1 MAVLSFVAVA
11 EFICRVVDCQM
22 ISVVVPALNE
32 EESIAELHRRVTAA
46 AEQWGEDHELL
57 IVDDGSTDNTLAIL
71 ERLASADPRLK
82 VVSLTRNFGHQA
94 AVTAGLHHAQGAIVC
109 VLDADLQDPPE
120 EILPFINRVRD
131 GTDVVYAIRRNR
143 KEGPFKRASYFLYY
157 RILRR
162 VATLDIPLDAGDFC
176 VMRAE
181 VVQAINRLPERNRFV
196 RGLRTWVG
204 YRQEG
209 MAYER
214 SARFAGEAKYNFV
227 RLLKLGVDGIVNFS
241 HQPLHLIMLLG
252 MTAGVIAFTVG
263 VAVLV
268 QYLGNFTIA
277 GYNPRQSRG
286 WTSLVLTLL
295 FSSAVQLVC
304 LGILGEYI
312 GRLFEEAKRRPVY
325 LVRRRIGV
333 AGPNLPDV

>member
-1 MAVLSFVAVA
+1 
-11 EFICRVVDCQM
+11 M

-32 EESIAELHRRVTAA
+32 QDTIAELHRRVTQA
-46 AEQWGEDHELL
+46 AEQWNEDHELL
-57 IVDDGSTDNTLAIL
+57 VVDDGSTDGTLAIL
-71 ERLASADPRLK
+71 ERLAASDSRLK

-94 AVTAGLHHAQGAIVC
+94 AVTAGLHHARGEIVC

-120 EILPFINRVRD
+120 EILPFINRVRN
-131 GTDVVYAIRRNR
+131 GMDVVYAVRRKR
-143 KEGPFKRASYFLYY
+143 KEGVFKRVSYFLYY

-176 VMRAE
+176 VMNAN
-181 VVQAINRLPERNRFV
+181 VVHAINSLPERNRFV

-204 YRQEG
+204 FRQEG

-214 SARFAGEAKYNFV
+214 SARYAGAPKYTFF
-227 RLLKLGVDGIVNFS
+227 RLLRLATDGIVNFS
-241 HQPLHLIMLLG
+241 YRPLQLIMLLG
-252 MTAGVIAFTVG
+252 MTVG
-263 VAVLV
+263 VMAFLLGMLVLI
-268 QYLGNFTIA
+268 QYLGDYTIA

-295 FSSAVQLVC
+295 FSSAVQLFC
-304 LGILGEYI
+304 LGILGEYL
-312 GRLFEEAKRRPVY
+312 GRLFEESKRRPIY

-333 AGPNLPDV
+333 AAPDLPPM

>member
-1 MAVLSFVAVA
+1 
-11 EFICRVVDCQM
+11 M

-32 EESIAELHRRVTAA
+32 QETIAELHRRVTQA
-46 AEQWGEDHELL
+46 AEQWNEDHELL
-57 IVDDGSTDNTLAIL
+57 VVDDGSTDGTLAIL
-71 ERLASADPRLK
+71 ERLAASDSRLK

-94 AVTAGLHHAQGAIVC
+94 AVTAGLHHARGGIVC

-120 EILPFINRVRD
+120 EILPFINRVRN
-131 GTDVVYAIRRNR
+131 GMDVVYAVRRKR
-143 KEGPFKRASYFLYY
+143 KEGVFKRVSYFLYY

-176 VMRAE
+176 VMNAN
-181 VVQAINRLPERNRFV
+181 VVHAINSLPERNRFV

-204 YRQEG
+204 FRQEG

-214 SARFAGEAKYNFV
+214 SARYAGAPKYTFF
-227 RLLKLGVDGIVNFS
+227 RLLRLATDGIVNFS
-241 HQPLHLIMLLG
+241 YRPLQLIMLLG
-252 MTAGVIAFTVG
+252 MTVG
-263 VAVLV
+263 VMAFLLGMLVLI
-268 QYLGNFTIA
+268 QYLGDYTIA

-295 FSSAVQLVC
+295 FSSAVQLFC
-304 LGILGEYI
+304 LGILGEYL
-312 GRLFEEAKRRPVY
+312 GRLFEESKRRPIY

-333 AGPNLPDV
+333 AAPDLPPM

>member
-1 MAVLSFVAVA
+1 
-11 EFICRVVDCQM
+11 M

-32 EESIAELHRRVTAA
+32 QETIAELHRRVTQA
-46 AEQWGEDHELL
+46 AEQWNEDHELL
-57 IVDDGSTDNTLAIL
+57 VVDDGSTDGTLAIL
-71 ERLASADPRLK
+71 ERLAASDSRLK

-94 AVTAGLHHAQGAIVC
+94 AVTAGLHHARGEIVC

-120 EILPFINRVRD
+120 EILPFINRVRN
-131 GTDVVYAIRRNR
+131 GMDVVYAVRRKR
-143 KEGPFKRASYFLYY
+143 KEGVFKRVSYFLYY

-176 VMRAE
+176 VMNAN
-181 VVQAINRLPERNRFV
+181 VVHAINSLPERNRFV

-204 YRQEG
+204 FRQEG

-214 SARFAGEAKYNFV
+214 SARYAGAPKYTFF
-227 RLLKLGVDGIVNFS
+227 RLLRLATDGIVNFS
-241 HQPLHLIMLLG
+241 YRPLQLIMLLG
-252 MTAGVIAFTVG
+252 MTVG
-263 VAVLV
+263 VMAFLLGMLVLI
-268 QYLGNFTIA
+268 QYLGDYTIA

-295 FSSAVQLVC
+295 FSSAVQLFC
-304 LGILGEYI
+304 LGILGEYL
-312 GRLFEEAKRRPVY
+312 GRLFEESKRRPIY

-333 AGPNLPDV
+333 AAPDLPPM

>member
-1 MAVLSFVAVA
+1 
-11 EFICRVVDCQM
+11 M

-32 EESIAELHRRVTAA
+32 QETIAELHRRVTQA
-46 AEQWGEDHELL
+46 AEQWNEDHELL
-57 IVDDGSTDNTLAIL
+57 VVDDGSTDGTLAIL
-71 ERLASADPRLK
+71 ESLAASDSRLK

-94 AVTAGLHHAQGAIVC
+94 AVTAGLHHARGGIVC

-120 EILPFINRVRD
+120 EILPFINRVRN
-131 GTDVVYAIRRNR
+131 GMDVVYAVRRKR
-143 KEGPFKRASYFLYY
+143 KEGVFKRVSYFLYY

-176 VMRAE
+176 VMNAN
-181 VVQAINRLPERNRFV
+181 VVHAINSLPERNRFV

-204 YRQEG
+204 FRQEG

-214 SARFAGEAKYNFV
+214 SARYAGAPKYTFF
-227 RLLKLGVDGIVNFS
+227 RLLRLATDGIVNFS
-241 HQPLHLIMLLG
+241 YRPLQLIMLLG
-252 MTAGVIAFTVG
+252 MTVG
-263 VAVLV
+263 VMAFLLGMLVLI
-268 QYLGNFTIA
+268 QYLGDYTIA

-295 FSSAVQLVC
+295 FSSAVQLFC
-304 LGILGEYI
+304 LGILGEYL
-312 GRLFEEAKRRPVY
+312 GRLFEESKRRPIY

-333 AGPNLPDV
+333 DAPDLPAM